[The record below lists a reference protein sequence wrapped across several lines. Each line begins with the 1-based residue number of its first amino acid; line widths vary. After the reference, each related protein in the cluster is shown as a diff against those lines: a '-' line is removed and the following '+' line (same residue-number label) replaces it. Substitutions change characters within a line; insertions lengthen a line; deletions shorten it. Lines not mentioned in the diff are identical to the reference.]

1 MHINVN
7 LWFIL
12 QLPGK
17 FHIIM
22 AATNLSNKRSFHHDV
37 QMNKRIVV
45 QLHLIMCMFVWL
57 DLSVIKSS
65 AQFRPVTSTPN
76 PNSKTPTISSYPTPN
91 VNNVPTPVGM
101 SPNFYSTSCPQVF
114 NVIQNQLAPI
124 IQNNPGQAAGIL
136 RIMFHDCFV
145 QVFTINSHTTAG
157 GMVIPRPFRI

>member
-1 MHINVN
+1 
-7 LWFIL
+7 
-12 QLPGK
+12 
-17 FHIIM
+17 M
-22 AATNLSNKRSFHHDV
+22 AATKSLNKRSFHDLL

-45 QLHLIMCMFVWL
+45 QLHLLMCILMWL

-76 PNSKTPTISSYPTPN
+76 PNTKTPTISSYPPPY

-101 SPNFYSTSCPQVF
+101 SLNFYSTSCPQVF

-124 IQNNPGQAAGIL
+124 IRNNPGQAAGIL

-145 QVFTINSHTTAG
+145 QVFCN
-157 GMVIPRPFRI
+157 

>member
-1 MHINVN
+1 MNIH

-12 QLPGK
+12 QLRGE
-17 FHIIM
+17 FHVIM
-22 AATNLSNKRSFHHDV
+22 AATKSSSKRSFGPHDLL

-45 QLHLIMCMFVWL
+45 QLHLLMCMLMWL

-76 PNSKTPTISSYPTPN
+76 PNTKTPTISSYPPPY

-101 SPNFYSTSCPQVF
+101 SLNFYSTSCPQVF

-124 IQNNPGQAAGIL
+124 IRNNPGQAAGIL

-145 QVFTINSHTTAG
+145 QVFCN
-157 GMVIPRPFRI
+157 